1 MEDIIVEFNDCKY
14 KLNSY
19 IHDCFYNLKNKIV
32 SDEDIKNIIND
43 FYETFIKVDNPI
55 EIIEYGE
62 RLF

>member
-14 KLNSY
+14 KLNNY

-43 FYETFIKVDNPI
+43 FYKTFIKVDNPI